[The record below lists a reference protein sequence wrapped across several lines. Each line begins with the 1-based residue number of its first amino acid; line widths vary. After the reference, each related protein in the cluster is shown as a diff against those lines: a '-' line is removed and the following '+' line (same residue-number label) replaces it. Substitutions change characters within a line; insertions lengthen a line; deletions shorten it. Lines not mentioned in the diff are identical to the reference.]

1 MRKAIAA
8 GALCVALAAGAVC
21 AGCSSGTTV
30 EIFDGE
36 TYTLEGSDGV
46 ETTYYALDEDDVKA
60 LAGTEVEATAVSVE
74 TSGEATYFDEDGNE
88 DGTYDC
94 CFLEF
99 EFDYTT
105 DDGEYPVDMAD
116 SWDLGEVEG
125 YDTALEYADSVV
137 AVTYADGSEASIGDI
152 AEGDSLTVVMDK
164 ESRLTS
170 IVINE

>member
-8 GALCVALAAGAVC
+8 VALCAALAAGAVC
-21 AGCSSGTTV
+21 AGCSSGTTT
-30 EIFDGE
+30 EISDGE

-46 ETTYYALDEDDVKA
+46 ETTYYALDEDDLKA

-74 TSGEATYFDEDGNE
+74 TSSEVTYFDEDGNE

-94 CFLEF
+94 CTLEF

-105 DDGEYPVDMAD
+105 DDGEYPVDMWD

-137 AVTYADGSEASIGDI
+137 AVTNADGSEASIGDI
-152 AEGDSLTVVMDK
+152 AEGDSLTVVMDE